1 MQALHAGTTT
11 ISEMVPGMYKEVPE
25 YLHAAAARSVLAS
38 MEYLVKRMEVVCEG
52 GDVSIGAHYR
62 PA

>member
-1 MQALHAGTTT
+1 MLALRAGTTT
-11 ISEMVPGMYKEVPE
+11 IPEMVPGMYKEVPE

-38 MEYLVKRMEVVCEG
+38 MEYLVQRKEVICED